1 MHATFNSDKVF
12 TSCNGIRRK
21 ILVYQYF
28 RSTFDSAVLVT
39 PNGAEVIEAKIMG
52 STQSRRKPDEEVK
65 RTFLVPA
72 FHKMS
77 MFYDFSGGRRF
88 E

>member
-1 MHATFNSDKVF
+1 M
-12 TSCNGIRRK
+12 
-21 ILVYQYF
+21 
-28 RSTFDSAVLVT
+28 
-39 PNGAEVIEAKIMG
+39 IEAKIMG
-52 STQSRRKPDEEVK
+52 SSQSRRKPDEEVK

-72 FHKMS
+72 LHKLS

>member
-1 MHATFNSDKVF
+1 M
-12 TSCNGIRRK
+12 
-21 ILVYQYF
+21 VYQYF

-52 STQSRRKPDEEVK
+52 SSQSRKKPDEEVK
-65 RTFLVPA
+65 RTFLAPA
-72 FHKMS
+72 IHKLS
-77 MFYDFSGGRRF
+77 MLLISAVHGPLA

>member
-65 RTFLVPA
+65 RTSMAPA
-72 FHKMS
+72 FHKLS